1 MAQIRFNAP
10 VVRTFNGLM
19 EDLLN
24 EFPSNSLFKDASW
37 GSYPAVNITENNDG
51 YQLELAVPGWEKN
64 DFKVNTDGN
73 LLTISAEKK
82 AEVKDENGKSI
93 RKEFS
98 FRSFKRSFTLDEKID
113 TARINAR
120 YENGILK
127 LDLAKKD
134 EVKISPKEIAVQ

>member
-10 VVRTFNGLM
+10 VVRSFNGLM

>member
-24 EFPSNSLFKDASW
+24 EFPSNALFKDASW
-37 GSYPAVNITENNDG
+37 GSYPSVNITENNDG
-51 YQLELAVPGWEKN
+51 YQLEMAVQKKKKN

-98 FRSFKRSFTLDEKID
+98 FRSFKRSFSLDEKID
-113 TARINAR
+113 TAKINAR

-127 LDLAKKD
+127 LDLAKKE

>member
-10 VVRTFNGLM
+10 VVRTFNGFM

-24 EFPSNSLFKDASW
+24 DFPSPHLFRDPSW
-37 GSYPAVNITENNDG
+37 GTYPSVNITESKDG
-51 YQLELAVPGWEKN
+51 YQLELAVPGWDKN
-64 DFKVNTDGN
+64 DFKVNMDGN

-82 AEVKDENGKSI
+82 AEVKDENSKSI

-113 TARINAR
+113 TGKINAR

-127 LDLAKKD
+127 LDLAKKE
-134 EVKISPKEIAVQ
+134 EVKITPKEIAVQ

>member
-24 EFPSNSLFKDASW
+24 EFPSNALFKDASW
-37 GSYPAVNITENNDG
+37 GSYPSVNITENNDG
-51 YQLELAVPGWEKN
+51 YQLEMAVPGWEKN

-82 AEVKDENGKSI
+82 AEVKDENSKSI

-98 FRSFKRSFTLDEKID
+98 FRSFKRSFSLDEKID
-113 TARINAR
+113 TAKINAR

-127 LDLAKKD
+127 LDLAKKE

>member
-10 VVRTFNGLM
+10 VVRSFNGLM

-73 LLTISAEKK
+73 LLTISADKK

-98 FRSFKRSFTLDEKID
+98 FRSFKRSFTIDEKID

>member
-1 MAQIRFNAP
+1 
-10 VVRTFNGLM
+10 
-19 EDLLN
+19 
-24 EFPSNSLFKDASW
+24 
-37 GSYPAVNITENNDG
+37 
-51 YQLELAVPGWEKN
+51 
-64 DFKVNTDGN
+64 
-73 LLTISAEKK
+73 LTISAEKK

>member
-24 EFPSNSLFKDASW
+24 EFPSNTFFKDGS
-37 GSYPAVNITENNDG
+37 SYPAVNISETKDA
-51 YQLELAVPGWEKN
+51 YHLEMQVPGWEKN
-64 DFKVNTDGN
+64 DFKVSAEGD
-73 LLTISAEKK
+73 LLTISAEKRSEAK
-82 AEVKDENGKSI
+82 NEDSKSI

-98 FRSFKRSFTLDEKID
+98 YKSFKRSFTLDEKVD
-113 TARINAR
+113 NARINAR

-127 LDLAKKD
+127 LDLAKKE
-134 EVKISPKEIAVQ
+134 EVKVSPKEIAVQ